1 MQTKNN
7 IKRVK
12 PRWYDETQQIGAYYY
27 EKKFEKTLEE
37 WNHSIN
43 GETKTDISFIPNEIL
58 ESWLRCQS
66 IGVDPLATPQHYIL
80 SEQDLLARLKKNK
93 DLIEASQ
100 LFMNHLY
107 HFVKSSRFNV
117 SLFDKD
123 GFILDVMQDKQHY
136 EEARAHSWVVGS
148 QWSENIAGNNAI
160 GTSLFYKKPIRIF
173 GPQHFCRVFHK
184 RSVSSAPIFNPEGEL
199 IGGIMMLGIYYGAH
213 PYTLG
218 MVVAAAQSIENE
230 LRTQKKLSA
239 VNKTSND
246 QKTVISSIPDA
257 IITIDNQ
264 GYISFMNDHAKEM
277 LHTVAH
283 RAEGKRFKD
292 ILGDLNHR
300 FFEIIENNET
310 VTDREVRIF
319 YRNASSDYTL
329 TTNLIIS
336 QDGGITG
343 KILFLNEIKRAKSL
357 VATMIGAKAKFHFED
372 IYGQHPKFLKTI
384 EQARMIS
391 QSSSNVLLLGK
402 SGTGKD
408 IFAQA
413 IHNAGDHRD
422 GPYVAINCAAIPRDL
437 ISSELFG
444 YSEGA
449 FTGSRKGG
457 NQGKFELADGGTIFL
472 DEIAEIP
479 LELQTVLLRVIE
491 EKTVTRI
498 GGTSVRPI
506 NVRIIAATNKDL
518 KEEIKK
524 GAFREDLYYRLN
536 VFSIHLMPLSDRL
549 DDILLLVNHFV
560 RKHEK
565 TMRKR
570 IDRIDNDVISIFM
583 NYSWPGNV
591 RELQNIIERMM
602 SMANGNE
609 LTVDLIPQEINDF
622 KNYTKTIESIESPEE
637 KERKM
642 IETMIKMKFQKKAIA
657 KKLNI
662 SRMTLYRKIEKY
674 SRT

>member
-1 MQTKNN
+1 
-7 IKRVK
+7 
-12 PRWYDETQQIGAYYY
+12 
-27 EKKFEKTLEE
+27 
-37 WNHSIN
+37 
-43 GETKTDISFIPNEIL
+43 
-58 ESWLRCQS
+58 
-66 IGVDPLATPQHYIL
+66 
-80 SEQDLLARLKKNK
+80 
-93 DLIEASQ
+93 
-100 LFMNHLY
+100 
-107 HFVKSSRFNV
+107 
-117 SLFDKD
+117 
-123 GFILDVMQDKQHY
+123 
-136 EEARAHSWVVGS
+136 
-148 QWSENIAGNNAI
+148 
-160 GTSLFYKKPIRIF
+160 
-173 GPQHFCRVFHK
+173 VFHK

-218 MVVAAAQSIENE
+218 MVVAAAQAIENE

-277 LHTVAH
+277 LHTAH

-319 YRNASSDYTL
+319 YRNASGDYTL

-372 IYGQHPKFLKTI
+372 IYGQHPEFLKTI

-674 SRT
+674 SLT